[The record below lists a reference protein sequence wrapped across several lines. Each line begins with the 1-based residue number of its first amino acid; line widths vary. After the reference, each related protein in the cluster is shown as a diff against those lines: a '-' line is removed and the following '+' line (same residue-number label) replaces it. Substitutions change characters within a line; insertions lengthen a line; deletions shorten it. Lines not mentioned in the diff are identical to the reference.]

1 MSEIATNETVMNST
15 DETQSAMNPDH
26 ASTSSSHKI
35 TGCVI
40 TLNEAHNIEDCLRSL
55 AQVCDE
61 LIVVD
66 SGSTD
71 TTCELARHMGATVID
86 QPYLG
91 DGPQKNVGPA
101 RASHRWVLSLDADER
116 LTEGAVV
123 AIRELSLDSTPH
135 DGFALRRRNFIG
147 SRWVRHAGWYP
158 DYCLRLYDREKI
170 AFRDSRQHSSVQ
182 SINPCELDAD
192 LEHYSFANLGELFV
206 KASGRF
212 SNRAAKIMYQ
222 KGKRANAF
230 TPFLHGSNAFMRKF
244 VFQAGFRDG
253 VDGFSVA
260 LSASVNAYLKYAKL
274 LEFQRDAKVREA
286 EDFNKVW

>member
-1 MSEIATNETVMNST
+1 MNRRQAPPTAPPSDGKLRT
-15 DETQSAMNPDH
+15 AVP
-26 ASTSSSHKI
+26 I

-71 TTCELARHMGATVID
+71 ATCELARAMGAVVID

-91 DGPQKNVGPA
+91 DGPQKNVGPSY
-101 RASHRWVLSLDADER
+101 ASHRWVLSLDADER
-116 LTEGAVV
+116 LTDGAVS
-123 AIRELSLDSTPH
+123 AIRELALDSTPH

-158 DYCLRLYDREKI
+158 DYCLRLYDREKL

-182 SINPCELDAD
+182 ASHPCELDAD

-230 TPFLHGSNAFMRKF
+230 TPFLHASNAFMRKF

>member
-1 MSEIATNETVMNST
+1 MNTS
-15 DETQSAMNPDH
+15 DEASAAPSPDGKLRT
-26 ASTSSSHKI
+26 AVPI

-71 TTCELARHMGATVID
+71 ATCELARNMGAVVID

-91 DGPQKNVGPA
+91 DGPQKNVGPSH
-101 RASHRWVLSLDADER
+101 ASHRWVLSLDADER
-116 LTEGAVV
+116 LTDGAVS
-123 AIRELSLDSTPH
+123 AIRELALDSTPH

-158 DYCLRLYDREKI
+158 DYCLRLYDREKL

-182 SINPCELDAD
+182 ANHPCELDAD

-230 TPFLHGSNAFMRKF
+230 TPFLHASNAFMRKF